1 LDPFGGVWQPA
12 AHRSAHRSF
21 GAVDENNEN
30 TNKQNKDRLPQGQST
45 ICNFFGNRTA
55 CGVVTGFG
63 ATAAVRARKVSSTLV
78 RILLLRLVG
87 IALIK
92 SVTPYEVL
100 WLACSRRSD
109 SGARAKNIASER
121 AGNTTR
127 KNAWYKV

>member
-1 LDPFGGVWQPA
+1 MDPFGGVWQPIV
-12 AHRSAHRSF
+12 HL
-21 GAVDENNEN
+21 GAVDEN
-30 TNKQNKDRLPQGQST
+30 TNKQNKDQLPQGQST

-55 CGVVTGFG
+55 CGVVTLGFG
-63 ATAAVRARKVSSTLV
+63 ATAAVRVRKVSSTLV

-92 SVTPYEVL
+92 SVTLYEVL